1 MTKKNLRITALC
13 LSISFLFI
21 SPLFSQDDKKEKINR
36 PERCDVI
43 EVDNFVN
50 KCFDA
55 YEESL
60 KITEAVKFI
69 KVEGDGDAKTITN
82 ANGEP
87 VTKADALLQFGELLI
102 RAKKQSDNIQALQD
116 QQKSATESIK
126 KCPIPKKPKATKN
139 LGKGGEALTEVVTET
154 KTQIELID
162 KQISDVK
169 AMKE

>member
-1 MTKKNLRITALC
+1 MTKKTLHFAALC

-21 SPLFSQDDKKEKINR
+21 SPLFSQDDKKEKLER
-36 PERCDVI
+36 PDRCDVT

-50 KCFDA
+50 KSFDA

-60 KITEAVKFI
+60 KITESVNFI
-69 KVEGDGDAKTITN
+69 KVEGEGDAKTITN

-87 VTKADALLQFGELLI
+87 VAKAEALLQFGELLV

-116 QQKSATESIK
+116 QQKSATESLK

-139 LGKGGEALTEVVTET
+139 LGKGGEALTEVVKET
-154 KTQIELID
+154 KSQIELID

-169 AMKE
+169 GMKD